1 MRAISSYAIAMRT
14 GPANPVTRCLQS
26 LRYPAAALLM
36 ASLAPWCHA
45 EAISVRTVR
54 LGDVLAIPEFSAP
67 ATVVARNAPSLAA
80 EIAAR
85 VEDISVKVGDGVTAD
100 DLLVRLD
107 CRRYESLLTAR
118 QAAVDR
124 ARAQQ
129 SFAEQQLQRAR
140 NLQRKKSI
148 SEELLDQRR
157 TDLATAEADLLAS
170 EQELR
175 LAEIDV
181 GHCDVRAPVDAVVT
195 ERTTSVGS
203 YANVGTVLLKLLE
216 VEGQEVSVDLR
227 HDQADGLQSA
237 HSVVFANDGTDHPV
251 TLRTLLPRV
260 DPVARTREAR
270 LVFKGEAA
278 VAGTPG
284 RIVWYGARSML
295 PSDYLV
301 RRDGRLG
308 VFVLDADRARFIE
321 IPDAQD
327 GRPAVLQLAPETLL
341 ISEGRQR
348 LVDNDLVNPTAAG
361 ESR

>member
-124 ARAQQ
+124 ARAEQ

-278 VAGTPG
+278 VTGTPG

-327 GRPAVLQLAPETLL
+327 GRPAALQLAPETLL

>member
-1 MRAISSYAIAMRT
+1 MRTISSYASPMRT
-14 GPANPVTRCLQS
+14 GPANPVTRCLES

-36 ASLAPWCHA
+36 LSLAPWCHA

-67 ATVVARNAPSLAA
+67 ATVVARNAPSPAA

-85 VEDISVKVGDGVTAD
+85 IEDILVKVGDRVTAD

-107 CRRYESLLTAR
+107 CRRYESLLAAR

-129 SFAEQQLQRAR
+129 AFAEQQLERAR

-170 EQELR
+170 EQEVR

-195 ERTTSVGS
+195 ERATSVGS
-203 YANVGTVLLKLLE
+203 YANVGTVLLNLLE
-216 VEGQEVSVDLR
+216 AEGQEVSVALR
-227 HDQADGLQSA
+227 HDQADGLQA
-237 HSVVFANDGTDHPV
+237 AETVVFSSDETDYPV
-251 TLRTLLPRV
+251 MLRTLLPRV

-270 LVFKGEAA
+270 LVFTGEAA

-284 RIVWYGARSML
+284 RVVWYGERSML
-295 PSDYLV
+295 PPDYLV
-301 RRDGRLG
+301 RRGGRLG
-308 VFVLDADRARFIE
+308 VFVLDADRARFID

-327 GRPAVLQLAPETLL
+327 GRPAVLQLAPETLV

-348 LVDNDLVNPTAAG
+348 LVDNDLVKPIAAG
-361 ESR
+361 ETR

>member
-124 ARAQQ
+124 ARAEQ

-237 HSVVFANDGTDHPV
+237 HSVVFANDGTDYPV

-327 GRPAVLQLAPETLL
+327 GRPAALQLAPETLL